1 MIKIKIPKK
10 LTSRKFLLAAVG
22 GIVVFANGAYD
33 LGLDIREILTM
44 AGLIITYIWGESK
57 VDVARARNGN
67 DRSVTYDSPD
77 DPISGT
83 IKGK

>member
-1 MIKIKIPKK
+1 MIKFKIPKR

-22 GIVVFANGAYD
+22 GIVVFVNGAYD
-33 LGLDIREILTM
+33 VGLDLGEVLTM

-67 DRSVTYDSPD
+67 NGTVTFNSVDERT
-77 DPISGT
+77 
-83 IKGK
+83 K